1 MKAGKPKIF
10 RARLEIQK
18 RVDLQLSQGSL
29 EEEFLFRIH
38 LIGGGPSTSC
48 RVFCF
53 TADWNDNPIW
63 NNTKQSYTTTLG
75 LVLDQISGYHDAT
88 NGHIKLTVVV
98 DFL

>member
-29 EEEFLFRIH
+29 EEEFFFRIH

-53 TADWNDNPIW
+53 TAD
-63 NNTKQSYTTTLG
+63 
-75 LVLDQISGYHDAT
+75 
-88 NGHIKLTVVV
+88 
-98 DFL
+98 